1 MVPTKHL
8 MWVDD
13 KRFLWRPMESLA
25 YLNALKAFEAAARH
39 RSFSGAGAELN
50 VTAAAVGQQ
59 VRALE
64 AWLGLPLFV
73 RAATGAA
80 RLTPTDAAM
89 RALPDIRQGFDRLS
103 AGIGTLREA
112 ARGTVLTVTVS
123 PAFAAKWLLPRIH
136 RFQGS
141 HPGIDLRLDTSQ
153 RPVDFVAH
161 GIDVGV
167 RYGEGHW
174 PGLVAI
180 KLMDE
185 EVFPVC
191 APALLA
197 RSPGL
202 RAPADIARYTLIH
215 DLTMGNNPAL
225 PTWRSWLDDVGHPEI
240 FSEHGLRIDNS
251 AAVLQAAA
259 EGQGLAL
266 ARSVMV
272 ADDLATGRLV
282 RPFENIPCPVSLS
295 YYVVYRPD
303 SESAS
308 HVTAFRDWLL
318 DEAARLLPVQHAQ

>member
-1 MVPTKHL
+1 M
-8 MWVDD
+8 D
-13 KRFLWRPMESLA
+13 
-25 YLNALKAFEAAARH
+25 RH
-39 RSFSGAGAELN
+39 RSFSAAGTELN

-59 VRALE
+59 VHSLE
-64 AWLGLPLFV
+64 AWLGTPLFI
-73 RAATGAA
+73 RAATGAT
-80 RLTPTDAAM
+80 RLTPTEAAL
-89 RALPDIRQGFDRLS
+89 RALPDIRVGFDRLS
-103 AGIGTLREA
+103 AGIGKLRETT
-112 ARGTVLTVTVS
+112 RGTLLTVTVS
-123 PAFAAKWLLPRIH
+123 PAFAAKWLLPRIE
-136 RFQGS
+136 RFQS
-141 HPGIDLRLDTSQ
+141 RYPDIDLRLDTSQ

-161 GIDVGV
+161 GVDVGV

-185 EVFPVC
+185 EIFPVC
-191 APALLA
+191 APAL
-197 RSPGL
+197 RTRPPGL
-202 RAPADIARYTLIH
+202 RELADIAGYTLIH

-225 PTWRSWLDDVGHPEI
+225 PTWRSWLDAVGHPEI
-240 FSEHGLRIDNS
+240 PSEHGLRIDNS

-282 RPFENIPCPVSLS
+282 RPFGDIPCPVSLS

-308 HVTAFRDWLL
+308 HVSAFRDWLL
-318 DEAARLLPVQHAQ
+318 DEAGRSSPVQPAQ